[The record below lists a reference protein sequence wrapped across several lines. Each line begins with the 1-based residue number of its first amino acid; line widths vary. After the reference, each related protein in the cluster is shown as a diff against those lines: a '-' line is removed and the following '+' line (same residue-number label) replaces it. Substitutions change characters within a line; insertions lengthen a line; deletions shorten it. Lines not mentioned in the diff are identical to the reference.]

1 MKRGFGYSGL
11 YGRMVIALLLVLAAL
26 AAPVW
31 IHPTAAQEVQTRV
44 QFLHAGP
51 NVGKVEMFINGDK
64 KVDNFNYGDTSDWI
78 NLDPG
83 SVELRINEDR
93 RGTNWAIF
101 DAVYPVPA
109 GNDYYIVVTDELVI
123 GGAIDRSPITDG
135 TARVKIVHASVDLP
149 TVNVVATGSDVK
161 FASQLTYPRSSDA
174 VPVPAGT
181 YDIVVNQADTGA
193 ELFTVSG
200 VELQGNM
207 VYQLVILGDPSDSDH
222 PMTITSLVD
231 DTATRAP
238 STPASV

>member
-1 MKRGFGYSGL
+1 MKRGIRRSGTFG
-11 YGRMVIALLLVLAAL
+11 RVAIALLLVLTAL
-26 AAPVW
+26 AAPIW
-31 IHPTAAQEVQTRV
+31 IHPTAAQEIQTRV

-64 KVDNFNYGDTSDWI
+64 KVDNFNYGDISDWV

-93 RGTNWAIF
+93 RGTNWTIF

-109 GNDYYIVVTDELVI
+109 GNDYYVVVSDELI
-123 GGAIDRSPITDG
+123 LSGAVDRSPITDG
-135 TARVKIVHASVDLP
+135 TARVKIVQASVDLP

-161 FASQLTYPRSSDA
+161 FASQLSYPRSSDP

-193 ELFTVSG
+193 ELFTVPG
-200 VELQGNM
+200 VNLQGNM
-207 VYQLVILGDPSDSDH
+207 VYQLVIMGDPGDDDH

-231 DTATRAP
+231 DTAARATG
-238 STPASV
+238 TPASS